1 MEIFIQIIIRPE
13 RGNVALEK
21 TDAEIIEELTES
33 LRYSFD
39 EITGY
44 TADEIEVDVERKRV
58 GLKKNHLI

>member
-13 RGNVALEK
+13 KGNVALEK

-44 TADEIEVDVERKRV
+44 TADEIEVDVERKN
-58 GLKKNHLI
+58 K